1 MKAPVPE
8 KLINKGL
15 LRGSVV
21 RSMAGHDSKEVF
33 VALKV
38 CDGFAWLA
46 DGGSRRYDT
55 PKKKRVSHVRQ
66 LGSLPDPVQLD
77 QIDTLG
83 DAGQRDAALRKLL
96 KAYLAINQL
105 EEET

>member
-8 KLINKGL
+8 KLINNGL

-21 RSMAGHDSKEVF
+21 RSMAGHDSREVF

-38 CDGFAWLA
+38 SEGFTWLT

-55 PKKKRVSHVRQ
+55 PKKKRVSHVRP
-66 LGSLPDPVQLD
+66 LGCLADPAKLD

-83 DAGQRDAALRKLL
+83 DAGQRDAALRRLL
-96 KAYLAINQL
+96 KDYLTINQL

>member
-1 MKAPVPE
+1 MKAPVPDN
-8 KLINKGL
+8 LINKGL
-15 LRGSVV
+15 KRGSVV
-21 RSMAGHDSKEVF
+21 RSMAGHDSREVF

-38 CDGFAWLA
+38 SEGFAWLT

-55 PKKKRVSHVRQ
+55 PKKKRVRHLRQ
-66 LGSLPDPVQLD
+66 LGCISDPAQLD

-96 KAYLAINQL
+96 KNYLTINQL